1 MRFLLKR
8 SQISERI
15 QESILNRI
23 FRILSVVGDV
33 LSDAEELIVVALHN
47 LIEGVHVA
55 LLAGVDKR
63 QVIEDRPNGIGGRI
77 ASGSYRL
84 HGRASFLNR
93 IRLNQLP

>member
-1 MRFLLKR
+1 MTTIRIPTPLR
-8 SQISERI
+8 PYTNSQAEVPVSGAT
-15 QESILNRI
+15 
-23 FRILSVVGDV
+23 VGDV

-63 QVIEDRPNGIGGRI
+63 QVIEGRPNGIGGRI